1 MSFLGPIDWIFVIV
15 YLLIIAG
22 VSVWSIRKT
31 KNTTSDYFLANRNLG
46 WWVIGASILA
56 SNVGSEH
63 IVGLAGSAAKSGT
76 VLGHYELHSYIVLIL
91 GWVFVPF
98 YMRSMVYTMPE
109 FLERRFNPQAR
120 RLLSIIQ
127 LFSYVIAKASVTI
140 FAGALVFNQFLG
152 VDFWTGAIILVVV
165 TGVYTVMGGLH
176 AVMYTEAI
184 QAIVLLLGSLV
195 LLIFGLREIGGWN
208 NLMSSVSS
216 EHLNMFR
223 PMSDPDYP
231 WLGILIAS
239 PIVGVWYWC
248 TDQHIVQRCLAA
260 RDERQARRGTI
271 FAAYLK
277 LLPFFIFLIPGLIGY
292 VMFQQGKLELP
303 MNANGTTDFNST
315 FPAMV
320 SKLMPL
326 GLRGLL
332 AGGLLAA
339 LMSSLASVYNACS
352 TLYTID
358 IYKKQHPEASEKQL
372 VKVGRIATVVIVIL
386 GMVWIPL
393 MGKIS
398 NGLYDY
404 LQNVQSYLA
413 PPIAAVFL
421 FGVFFKRLNAR
432 GAYTAMVA
440 GFIVG
445 LIKLTLQLL
454 QNELPAGSI
463 FHQFATINF
472 LYFCIY
478 LFLFSIAIMVIVS
491 LLTPKPEPE
500 QINGLTFATTVAADK
515 AASRASWN
523 KWDVILSLFVV
534 VFIVGVFTYFS
545 TAGTVSAGKA
555 TPKVAGVYK
564 SADSSQLRIK
574 RVSGGYYDVKKI
586 QDGKEIPIAVT
597 PCKDLEM
604 ISDTLRCGKD
614 LRIAVKNGGKQ
625 LLWNG
630 VVYSQE

>member
-1 MSFLGPIDWIFVIV
+1 MNFLGTIDWIFVIL
-15 YLLIIAG
+15 YLLVIAG
-22 VSVWSIRKT
+22 VSIWSIRKS
-31 KNTTSDYFLANRNLG
+31 KETTSDYFLANRNLG
-46 WWVIGASILA
+46 WFVIGASILA

-165 TGVYTVMGGLH
+165 TGVYSVLGGLH

-184 QAIVLLLGSLV
+184 QAIVLLAGSAV
-195 LLIFGLREIGGWN
+195 LLFFGLREVGGWDA
-208 NLMSSVSS
+208 LMKSVPA
-216 EHLNMFR
+216 EKLNMFR
-223 PMSDPDYP
+223 GMDDPEYP

-239 PIVGVWYWC
+239 PIVGIWYWC

-260 RDERQARRGTI
+260 RNEKEARRGTI

-277 LLPFFIFLIPGLIGY
+277 LLPFFIFLIPGLIAY
-292 VMFQQGKLELP
+292 ALHAQGKLQLTDT
-303 MNANGTTDFNST
+303 NAA
-315 FPAMV
+315 FPEMV
-320 SKLMPL
+320 KQIMPI

-358 IYKKQHPEASEKQL
+358 IYKKKHPEASEKQL
-372 VKVGRIATVVIVIL
+372 VKVGRIATAVIVLL
-386 GMVWIPL
+386 GMAWIPM
-393 MGKIS
+393 MGNIS
-398 NGLYDY
+398 DGLYDY
-404 LQNVQSYLA
+404 LQSVQSYLA
-413 PPIAAVFL
+413 PPIAAVFI
-421 FGVFFKRLNAR
+421 FGVFFKRLNAK
-432 GAYTAMVA
+432 GAYAAMVA

-445 LIKLTLQLL
+445 LIKLTLQLF
-454 QNELPAGSI
+454 QKELPVGSI

-491 LLTPKPEPE
+491 LNSPKPSEE
-500 QINGLTFATTVAADK
+500 QINGLTFATTVAEDK

-523 KWDVILSLFVV
+523 KWDVILSLIVLAV
-534 VFIVGVFTYFS
+534 ILTVFIYFS
-545 TAGTVSAGKA
+545 PLG
-555 TPKVAGVYK
+555 
-564 SADSSQLRIK
+564 
-574 RVSGGYYDVKKI
+574 
-586 QDGKEIPIAVT
+586 IA
-597 PCKDLEM
+597 K
-604 ISDTLRCGKD
+604 
-614 LRIAVKNGGKQ
+614 
-625 LLWNG
+625 
-630 VVYSQE
+630 

>member
-1 MSFLGPIDWIFVIV
+1 MEKFLGPVDWIFVIL
-15 YLLIIAG
+15 YLLVIAG
-22 VSVWSIRKT
+22 ISIWSIRKS
-31 KNTTSDYFLANRNLG
+31 KESASDYFLANRNLG

-120 RLLSIIQ
+120 RLLSLIQ
-127 LFSYVIAKASVTI
+127 LLSYVITKASVTI

-184 QAIVLLLGSLV
+184 QAIVLLFGSAV
-195 LLIFGLREIGGWN
+195 LLFFGLREVGGWE
-208 NLMSSVSS
+208 NLMATMPK
-216 EHLNMFR
+216 EKLNMF
-223 PMSDPDYP
+223 PPLNDPDFP

-239 PIVGVWYWC
+239 PIVGLWYWC

-271 FAAYLK
+271 FAAFLK
-277 LLPFFIFLIPGLIGY
+277 LLPFFIFLIPGLIAYKMYSEGNL
-292 VMFQQGKLELP
+292 VLP
-303 MNANGTTDFNST
+303 LNENGNADFNAA
-315 FPAMV
+315 FPALV
-320 SKLMPL
+320 KKIMPL

-352 TLYTID
+352 TLYTMD
-358 IYKKQHPEASEKQL
+358 IYKKQKPNASEKEL
-372 VKVGRIATVVIVIL
+372 VRVGRLATVVIVIL
-386 GMVWIPL
+386 GMAWIPM
-393 MGKIS
+393 MGKIDS
-398 NGLYDY
+398 GLYNY
-404 LQNVQSYLA
+404 LQSVQSYLA

-421 FGVFFKRLNAR
+421 LGVFFKRLNGK
-432 GAYTAMVA
+432 GAYAAMVI
-440 GFIVG
+440 GFILG
-445 LIKLTLQLL
+445 ILKLTLQMF
-454 QNELPAGSI
+454 QKDLPADGLLYS
-463 FHQFATINF
+463 FATINF

-478 LFLFSIAIMVIVS
+478 LFLFSIAVMVVVS
-491 LLTPKPEPE
+491 LMTPKPSEE
-500 QINGLTFATTVAADK
+500 QISGLTFATTVAGDR

-523 KWDVILSLFVV
+523 KVDVILSLIVIAIIV
-534 VFIVGVFTYFS
+534 AVFIYFS
-545 TAGTVSAGKA
+545 
-555 TPKVAGVYK
+555 PLGV
-564 SADSSQLRIK
+564 
-574 RVSGGYYDVKKI
+574 GG
-586 QDGKEIPIAVT
+586 
-597 PCKDLEM
+597 
-604 ISDTLRCGKD
+604 
-614 LRIAVKNGGKQ
+614 
-625 LLWNG
+625 
-630 VVYSQE
+630 

>member
-1 MSFLGPIDWIFVIV
+1 MNFLGTTDWIFVII

-63 IVGLAGSAAKSGT
+63 IVGLAGTAAKSGT

-98 YMRSMVYTMPE
+98 YLRSSVYTMPE

-152 VDFWTGAIILVVV
+152 VDFWTGAIILVIV

-176 AVMYTEAI
+176 AVMYTEAV

-195 LLIFGLREIGGWN
+195 LLIFGLREVGGWN
-208 NLMSSVSS
+208 SLMKSIPA
-216 EHLNMFR
+216 EKLNMFR
-223 PMSDPDYP
+223 GMSDPDYP

-239 PIVGVWYWC
+239 PIVGIWYWC

-260 RDERQARRGTI
+260 KNEREARRGTI
-271 FAAYLK
+271 FAAFLK
-277 LLPFFIFLIPGLIGY
+277 LMPFFIFLIPGLIAY
-292 VMFQQGKLELP
+292 ALHQQGKLELSDPNAAFPEMVKQIMP
-303 MNANGTTDFNST
+303 M
-315 FPAMV
+315 
-320 SKLMPL
+320 

-358 IYKKQHPEASEKQL
+358 IYKKQHPEASERKL
-372 VKVGRIATVVIVIL
+372 VHVGRIATAVIVVL
-386 GMVWIPL
+386 GMAWIPL
-393 MGKIS
+393 MEKVS
-398 NGLYDY
+398 KTSLYDY
-404 LQNVQSYLA
+404 LQSVQSYLA

-421 FGVFFKRLNAR
+421 FGVFFKRLNAK
-432 GAYTAMVA
+432 GAYSAMVA

-445 LIKLTLQLL
+445 ILKLVLQIF
-454 QNELPAGSI
+454 QDKLPEGGI
-463 FHQFATINF
+463 LYQFATINF
-472 LYFCIY
+472 LYFAIY
-478 LFLFSIAIMVIVS
+478 LFVFAILIMVGVS
-491 LLTPKPEPE
+491 LATPKPTEE
-500 QINGLTFATTVAADK
+500 QIRGLTFATTVAADK
-515 AASRASWN
+515 ASSRASWN
-523 KWDVILSLFVV
+523 KWDVILSLIVV
-534 VFIVGVFTYFS
+534 VIIIAIFIYFS
-545 TAGTVSAGKA
+545 PLG
-555 TPKVAGVYK
+555 
-564 SADSSQLRIK
+564 
-574 RVSGGYYDVKKI
+574 
-586 QDGKEIPIAVT
+586 IA
-597 PCKDLEM
+597 K
-604 ISDTLRCGKD
+604 
-614 LRIAVKNGGKQ
+614 
-625 LLWNG
+625 
-630 VVYSQE
+630 